1 MAKPIQTFLSDIS
14 KKAVEKVMEKHK
26 AANLSKSGAINTLV
40 EMSVSL
46 QAENRKLRGEVLDLQ
61 GELGTHQDND
71 RQEQAENGV

>member
-40 EMSVSL
+40 ERSIRL
-46 QAENRKLRGEVLDLQ
+46 QAENKRLKGEILDLKS
-61 GELGTHQDND
+61 ELGTHQDDNQ
-71 RQEQAENGV
+71 QEMREGGA

>member
-1 MAKPIQTFLSDIS
+1 MAKPIQTFLSDTS

-46 QAENRKLRGEVLDLQ
+46 QAENKRLKGVILDLQ
-61 GELGTHQDND
+61 SELGTHQDNA
-71 RQEQAENGV
+71 RQEQAEGGI